1 MNWFKVQL
9 EATVTKNYGFTKEAY
24 IKDHTFIFCADQNE
38 EIMDKLKELVVEE
51 TEEYISECNN
61 IKILSI
67 KTVSKCLAC
76 RKEEEDGYI
85 QPNQLAH
92 MDPGGCLYMDN

>member
-9 EATVTKNYGFTKEAY
+9 EATIIINYGFTREAY
-24 IKDHTFIFCADQNE
+24 IKEHTFVFCADQNE
-38 EIMDKLKELVVEE
+38 EIMDKLKELVKE
-51 TEEYISECNN
+51 TEEYICECNN

-67 KTVSKCLAC
+67 KTVSKCWAC
-76 RKEEEDGYI
+76 RKEEDGYI